1 MQTEHGPEHIS
12 TFGKGA
18 AYDIDQEALG
28 AMANSGLYV
37 DGRNLRPI
45 SNQGNTESAEK
56 IRGEQILYTNTTTLT
71 GAICAYSDS
80 INQHLTEVWVD
91 PTTTPHTCLIR
102 VDGVI
107 VMRTQFQFP
116 TGEPV
121 FNYLSVQGDK
131 NESGTLTE
139 LFLTDNTVTPYIF
152 DITDMINNVG
162 QPKYF
167 GAFNPVL
174 YQINLQSPLDRPVF
188 IELKDVGVGLPVG
201 QYRYQMQY
209 SNDEGDVTNWSMA
222 SDLIAVVEGLS
233 QQSNVY
239 PYSKTYGGPPAPS
252 SPTGYSIHLRFRVT
266 NIYNYKYINIKRLS
280 YNEGAGLNFTPNGVI
295 VAKIPI
301 APGEISVRDYYDPN
315 QSNTDIALSETQET
329 QVIAEVK
336 RAKSIRYFD
345 RRTVLM
351 NVEVP
356 SKVTNPTFLTI
367 NGKKGFPVIENM
379 GKAGHKDPYNHATKR
394 SYMRGEVESFGM
406 VQFDGVGTQGFVSKD
421 TDLSSYQFPNRR
433 DPISTETS
441 TYSLFGTVKAAT
453 TAITVVDQTHEVFD
467 LSDSVAKGDYYSFKN
482 IMRSGPVLGIT
493 GTKDKSTVNSTV
505 EPTAE
510 TSSGIE
516 SHGAYVDSHNDVS
529 VSYQPYWPVSQS
541 DQNVTGHNFIPTTGA
556 FEDTGGQQ
564 LYNPNG
570 FAPNYYS
577 MGMCLPGFDNFAPW
591 AKAFAV
597 VKTPSQRKVI
607 CQGIGYYSLIQADF
621 DFVTNTK
628 LASKSQDRMWFY
640 SPDIQNGIV
649 SSDVVNDIIANPQN
663 YALQF
668 VSPLGFFSEVNCFE
682 TSNNDLRPNRDGIVD
697 MITYA
702 RMIRDV
708 TTGIYSGGTPGL
720 NPGETPNMG
729 IDGGDGFR
737 YVTWG
742 KFRNQSFPSPPLP
755 FSGGTD
761 GGNQIFGMADCERL
775 IEGRGEYLSIGTVGD
790 FYATPTSTGT
800 GNSDFT
806 DPSMQD
812 FTEPIYTVN
821 IVRIGTEVIDQNIQ
835 GYQQT
840 SHYQKI
846 QSIIGLSNGLLG
858 QRFPLVDERW
868 EDCIPAPNSGLQG
881 ANIDRFIYIQ
891 DPNAGIVQKWINV
904 TFKTGTQIAAI
915 VSAMPGNGL
924 SGIYTHENVNN
935 LNRFYNIVFN
945 QLGFVP
951 PAGNYIYV
959 YYDNTAPI
967 RVFGGDTYIHEAIF
981 SPIDRVANSVDAQAD
996 TQFQWGIGF
1005 PYRKWELNARY
1016 YQIKKTTAST
1026 NVIQDAIDVRL
1037 GYIRQMAA
1045 MFTCEARCG
1054 LHYGFNAQT
1063 PNQYFP
1069 LMGYVIRPAQWDVA
1083 KNLSDNGIWPQYGI
1097 DYGNEIDF
1105 WEWGGFRFLPQVN
1118 PDYACEAPIQ
1128 FFSQPEFGFVE
1139 NTVYDTRIMWSLPR
1153 VIGVQDSPSLKT
1165 FPANN
1170 SFDIDDN
1177 QGEIKRAWD
1186 ATTASKGEN
1195 LYAFTNKGICLLVTR
1210 KNILSSVDA
1219 TQVGLMATSSFVQ
1232 DQYWISKDIGMFDEW
1247 WRSAAEA
1254 YVPLTQEDGTE
1265 IRRQAIIFGNNESFF
1280 RFMENQCVDI
1290 ARESN
1295 YFVPLTAAIKQV
1307 LPGYQTSMTG
1317 IFDKFY
1323 QEYWIS
1329 FMGLQIPIS
1338 FAFSQKTG
1346 HWLGTRDYLF
1356 DKYTVR
1362 QNETFGLRNLETF
1375 TLDTGYVIN
1384 GAPIQFEL
1392 LIACAPEQVMGK
1404 EYIRVKVNSPKGE
1417 KPTSIEFYYDKTL
1430 TLTCLTDSSLGA
1442 LYLKDY
1448 NNYEQ
1453 NIGRTLAS
1461 FNAARPRFQSR
1472 SMLYKIFHNLQS
1484 AFKVI
1489 DSSIKYKK
1497 LK

>member
-1 MQTEHGPEHIS
+1 MNQEHIPEHTS

-28 AMANSGLYV
+28 AQPNSGLYV
-37 DGRNLRPI
+37 DGRNVRPT
-45 SNQGNTESAEK
+45 SNQGNTEAAEK

-107 VMRTQFQFP
+107 VMQTQFQFP

-139 LFLTDNTVTPYIF
+139 LFLTDNTVAPYIF

-167 GAFNPVL
+167 SNFNPIL

-222 SDLIAVVEGLS
+222 SDLIPVVENLS
-233 QQSNVY
+233 QQSSVY
-239 PYSKTYGGPPAPS
+239 PYAKTYGGPPAPT
-252 SPTGYSIHLRFRVT
+252 SPTGYSIHIRFRVT
-266 NIYNYKYINIKRLS
+266 NIYNYRYINIKRLS
-280 YNEGAGLNFTPNGVI
+280 YNEGAGLNFTPNGVV

-345 RRTVLM
+345 RRTILM

-356 SKVTNPTFLTI
+356 SKLTAPTFLTI
-367 NGKKGFPVIENM
+367 NGKTGFPVIEKL
-379 GKAGHKDPYNHATKR
+379 GTAGHKDPYNHATKR
-394 SYMRGEVESFGM
+394 SFMRGEVEGFG
-406 VQFDGVGTQGFVSKD
+406 VVEFDGVGTQGFVTKA
-421 TDLSSYQFPNRR
+421 TGLENYQFPNRR
-433 DPISTETS
+433 DPISTETAQ
-441 TYSLFGTVKAAT
+441 YSLYGTVRAAT
-453 TAITVVDQTHEVFD
+453 TSVTAVDQTHEVFD
-467 LSDSVAKGDYYSFKN
+467 IAGGVAKGDYYSFKN
-482 IMRSGPVLGIT
+482 IMRSGPFVSLT
-493 GTKDKSTVNSTV
+493 GTKSKSTVNSTV
-505 EPTAE
+505 PVSE
-510 TSSGIE
+510 TNSGIE
-516 SHGAYVDSHNDVS
+516 SHGAYVDSHNNVS
-529 VSYQPYWPVSQS
+529 VSYQPYHPVSQNDPS
-541 DQNVTGHNFIPTTGA
+541 ITGHNFVCTTGV
-556 FEDTGGQQ
+556 FEDTSGQQ
-564 LYNPNG
+564 ANNPNG
-570 FAPNYYS
+570 FAPNYYA
-577 MGMCLPGFDNFAPW
+577 MGMCLPGVSNFASW

-607 CQGIGYYSLIQADF
+607 CQGIGYYSMIQADF
-621 DFVTNTK
+621 DFISNTK
-628 LASKSQDRMWFY
+628 LCTKDQNRMWFY

-649 SSDVVNDIIANPQN
+649 SSDQVNDIIANPQN

-668 VSPLGFFSEVNCFE
+668 VSPLGFFSEIRGFE
-682 TSNNDLRPNRDGIVD
+682 TSNNDLRPNRDGIID
-697 MITYA
+697 MISYV
-702 RMIRDV
+702 RMIRDIS
-708 TTGIYSGGTPGL
+708 TGIYSNGDPGL
-720 NPGETPNMG
+720 NPGETINMG
-729 IDGGDGFR
+729 INGGDGYR
-737 YVTWG
+737 YVTWA
-742 KFRNQSFPSPPLP
+742 KFRNQTFPSPPLP
-755 FSGGTD
+755 FQSN
-761 GGNQIFGMADCERL
+761 GGNQLYNMSDCERL
-775 IEGRGEYLSIGTVGD
+775 VEGRGEYLSIGTIGD
-790 FYATPTSTGT
+790 FYAQTNTGGT
-800 GNSDFT
+800 GGNDFNDT
-806 DPSMQD
+806 GMQNW
-812 FTEPIYTVN
+812 TEPIYTVN
-821 IVRIGTEVIDQNIQ
+821 IVRVGTVVIDQNIE

-840 SHYQKI
+840 THYQKLE
-846 QSIIGLSNGLLG
+846 SIIGLSNGLPL

-868 EDCIPAPNSGLQG
+868 EDCIPAPNSTLNG
-881 ANIDRFIYIQ
+881 ANIDRFIYVR
-891 DPNAGIVQKWINV
+891 DPNTGITTKWINV
-904 TFKTGTQIAAI
+904 TYKTGPQIATIIA
-915 VSAMPGNGL
+915 AMPTNGI
-924 SGIYTHENVNN
+924 SGLYIHENVNN
-935 LNRFYNIVFN
+935 LNRFYNIVFSN
-945 QLGFVP
+945 PNFVP
-951 PAGNYIYV
+951 AAGNYILV
-959 YYDNTAPI
+959 RYDDTAPI
-967 RVFGGDTYIHEAIF
+967 RVFGGDTYISEAIF

-996 TQFQWGIGF
+996 TQFQFGIGF
-1005 PYRKWELNARY
+1005 PYHKVELNARY
-1016 YQIKKTTAST
+1016 YEIKKTTASL
-1026 NVIQDAIDVRL
+1026 NVIQDAIDCRL
-1037 GYIRQMAA
+1037 GFIRQMTA
-1045 MFTCEARCG
+1045 MFTCEHRCG
-1054 LHYGFNAQT
+1054 LHYSYNQQN
-1063 PNQYFP
+1063 PNQSFP
-1069 LMGYVIRPAQWDVA
+1069 LMDYVIRPAQWDVA
-1083 KNLSDNGIWPQYGI
+1083 KNMNDNGIWPQYAI
-1097 DYGNEIDF
+1097 DYPNEIDF

-1118 PDYACEAPIQ
+1118 PDYACEAPIA

-1186 ATTASKGEN
+1186 ATTGSKGEN

-1210 KNILSSVDA
+1210 KSILSNVDA
-1219 TQVGLMATSSFVQ
+1219 SQVGLMATNSFVQ

-1254 YVPLTQEDGTE
+1254 YVPLTQQDGTE
-1265 IRRQAIIFGNNESFF
+1265 IRRQAIFFGNNESFF

-1307 LPGYQTSMTG
+1307 LPSYQTFMTG

-1323 QEYWIS
+1323 QEYWVS
-1329 FMGLQIPIS
+1329 FMGLQAPIS
-1338 FAFSQKTG
+1338 FAYSQKTG
-1346 HWLGTRDYLF
+1346 KWLGKRDYLF
-1356 DKYTVR
+1356 DKYIVR
-1362 QNETFGLRNLETF
+1362 QNQTYGLRGLETF
-1375 TLDTGYVIN
+1375 TLDTGYIIN
-1384 GAPIQFEL
+1384 GAPIEFEL
-1392 LIACAPEQVMGK
+1392 LIACAPEQTQGK
-1404 EYIRVKVNSPKGE
+1404 EFERVKINSPKGQ
-1417 KPTSIEFYYDKTL
+1417 KPTSVEFYYDKTL
-1430 TLTCLTDSSLGA
+1430 TLACLTDPSLGT

-1461 FNAARPRFQSR
+1461 FNSARPRLQGR
-1472 SMLYKIFHNLQS
+1472 SILYKIFHTLAS
-1484 AFKVI
+1484 EFKVI
-1489 DSSIKYKK
+1489 DASIKYKK